1 MSVNETFLNKNRFTQ
16 LVHDTVTQLKSSYME
31 AILHICEQNN
41 IDPQD
46 VKRFVSP
53 VIRDKLEAE
62 ARQLNLLPKTTTV
75 TVNISVNTRKIKCH

>member
-16 LVHDTVTQLKSSYME
+16 LVHDTVTQLKSSHME

-75 TVNISVNTRKIKCH
+75 TFE

>member
-16 LVHDTVTQLKSSYME
+16 LVHDTVTQLKPSYME

-75 TVNISVNTRKIKCH
+75 TFE

>member
-31 AILHICEQNN
+31 AILHICEENN

-75 TVNISVNTRKIKCH
+75 TFE

>member
-1 MSVNETFLNKNRFTQ
+1 MSVNETFLNKNKFTQ
-16 LVHDTVTQLKSSYME
+16 LVHDAVTELRSSYME

-46 VKRFVSP
+46 VKKFVSP

-62 ARQLNLLPKTTTV
+62 ARQLNLLPK
-75 TVNISVNTRKIKCH
+75 NNTITFE

>member
-16 LVHDTVTQLKSSYME
+16 LVHDAVTELRSSYME
-31 AILHICEQNN
+31 AILYICEQNS

-46 VKRFVSP
+46 VKKFVSP

-62 ARQLNLLPKTTTV
+62 ARQLNLLPK
-75 TVNISVNTRKIKCH
+75 NNTITFE

>member
-1 MSVNETFLNKNRFTQ
+1 MSVNETFLNKNRCTQ

-75 TVNISVNTRKIKCH
+75 TFE

>member
-31 AILHICEQNN
+31 AILYICEQNN
-41 IDPQD
+41 IDPHD

-75 TVNISVNTRKIKCH
+75 TFE

>member
-1 MSVNETFLNKNRFTQ
+1 
-16 LVHDTVTQLKSSYME
+16 ME

-75 TVNISVNTRKIKCH
+75 TFE

>member
-75 TVNISVNTRKIKCH
+75 TFE